1 MKKKHKYN
9 TIVNQLLKPYQITLE
24 EIHEEYGPDMK
35 LDGVDWYMYF
45 YVPKEIEDKILK
57 KYSISGGLITL
68 YLPTNIKNNWQIEEI
83 LKKNTFLWVNR
94 ERLIKETYGT
104 I

>member
-9 TIVNQLLKPYQITLE
+9 TIINQLLKPYQITLE

-35 LDGVDWYMYF
+35 IDGVDWYMYF
-45 YVPKEIEDKILK
+45 YVPEEVEKKIIIK
-57 KYSISGGLITL
+57 HTINSLITL

-94 ERLIKETYGT
+94 EKLIKAAYGV
-104 I
+104 

>member
-9 TIVNQLLKPYQITLE
+9 TIINQLLKPYQITLE

-35 LDGVDWYMYF
+35 IDGVDWYMYF
-45 YVPKEIEDKILK
+45 YVPEEVEKKIIIK
-57 KYSISGGLITL
+57 HTINSLITL

-83 LKKNTFLWVNR
+83 LKKNTFLWINR
-94 ERLIKETYGT
+94 EKLIKAAYGV
-104 I
+104 

>member
-9 TIVNQLLKPYQITLE
+9 TIINQLLKPYQITLE

-35 LDGVDWYMYF
+35 IDGVDWYMYF
-45 YVPKEIEDKILK
+45 YVPEEVEEKIIIK
-57 KYSISGGLITL
+57 HTINSLITL

-94 ERLIKETYGT
+94 EKLIKAAYGV
-104 I
+104 

>member
-9 TIVNQLLKPYQITLE
+9 TIINQLLKPYQITLE
-24 EIHEEYGPDMK
+24 EIYEEYGPDMK
-35 LDGVDWYMYF
+35 IDGVDWYMYF
-45 YVPKEIEDKILK
+45 YVPEEVEEKIIIK
-57 KYSISGGLITL
+57 HTINSLITL

-94 ERLIKETYGT
+94 EKLIKAAYGV
-104 I
+104 

>member
-1 MKKKHKYN
+1 MKKKYKYN
-9 TIVNQLLKPYQITLE
+9 TIINQLLKPYQITLE

-35 LDGVDWYMYF
+35 IDGVDWYMYF
-45 YVPKEIEDKILK
+45 YVPEEVEKKIIIK
-57 KYSISGGLITL
+57 HTINSLITL

-94 ERLIKETYGT
+94 EKLIKAAYGV
-104 I
+104 

>member
-9 TIVNQLLKPYQITLE
+9 TIINQLLKPYQITLE

-35 LDGVDWYMYF
+35 IDGVDWYMYF
-45 YVPKEIEDKILK
+45 YVPEEVEEKIIIK
-57 KYSISGGLITL
+57 HTINSLITL

-83 LKKNTFLWVNR
+83 LKKNTFLWINR
-94 ERLIKETYGT
+94 EKLIKAAYGV
-104 I
+104 

>member
-9 TIVNQLLKPYQITLE
+9 TIINQLLKPYQITLE

-35 LDGVDWYMYF
+35 IDGVDWYMYF
-45 YVPKEIEDKILK
+45 YVPKEVEEKIIIK
-57 KYSISGGLITL
+57 HTINSLITL

-94 ERLIKETYGT
+94 EKLIKAAYGV
-104 I
+104 